1 MAPVRSWRRLCI
13 ITWLLYTEACVSG
26 LQITPLSLPTSHLH
40 NATNQLIPKSTLRAD
55 ASCPVKGY
63 TACGNGMAD
72 YFCCPSETTC
82 MVLAEKTTALC
93 CPKGSSCETISPIT
107 CDVTLQ
113 DVVENP
119 TSPIHTTRLKESLPQ
134 CGSKCCPFGYTCRGA
149 SACVLDDGQEEEGS
163 QTSSTSVSS
172 STKTKTRTATS
183 TTPTTA
189 TQAAT
194 TTTTTTTTAV
204 ETVPAASSTPSAN
217 PGDELPPNPSAVTS
231 PSETETPAAA
241 AAASP
246 RNSTS
251 GGIIAGTTVAA
262 IASVAGLTCLLW
274 FKRRSLS
281 ESVGSAKFPFPRSWQ
296 QLRQNGSDQDVSSL
310 PRYNSPPP
318 AYAVE
323 MKPPLTKPYTWKHYS
338 PDSFGC
344 DRYDSRRYDDQDD
357 GSVPVPVSVAL
368 ALAVELPA
376 TPISFSQ
383 WHVREEGEATRP
395 RSHYEPYRR
404 PS

>member
-1 MAPVRSWRRLCI
+1 MASVRSWRRVFI
-13 ITWLLYTEACVSG
+13 ITWLLYTETCVSG
-26 LQITPLSLPTSHLH
+26 LQITPLSLPTSTPQNINNRL
-40 NATNQLIPKSTLRAD
+40 TPKSTLRAD
-55 ASCPVKGY
+55 ASCPVKGH

-119 TSPIHTTRLKESLPQ
+119 TSPIHTTKLKESLPQ
-134 CGSKCCPFGYTCRGA
+134 CGSKCCPFGYTCRGG
-149 SACVLDDGQEEEGS
+149 SACVLNDGRGEEGS

-172 STKTKTRTATS
+172 TKTRTRTVTS
-183 TTPTTA
+183 ATPTTA

-194 TTTTTTTTAV
+194 TTAV
-204 ETVPAASSTPSAN
+204 ETVPAGSSTPSPS
-217 PGDELPPNPSAVTS
+217 PGDDLPTPSAVTS
-231 PSETETPAAA
+231 PSETTPA

-274 FKRRSLS
+274 FKRRSIS
-281 ESVGSAKFPFPRSWQ
+281 ESVGSAKFPRPWQ

-323 MKPPLTKPYTWKHYS
+323 MKPPLAKPYTWKHYS
-338 PDSFGC
+338 PDSFGR
-344 DRYDSRRYDDQDD
+344 DRYDSRRYDDRDD

-376 TPISFSQ
+376 TPVSFSQ
-383 WHVREEGEATRP
+383 WRVREEGEATRP
-395 RSHYEPYRR
+395 RSHYDPYRR